1 MASKGAAIKN
11 WLVGLTALFLLAGG
25 GLAAQAAEFSVRRGI
40 NLDQWTT
47 WPDESRWDEAGVL
60 LPFPEWRR
68 TIGKSE
74 LQALRAAGFDFVRMP
89 VDPSPF
95 LSARASR
102 LRDSLFEEVLES
114 ARLIQQAGLKV
125 VVDLHLIPAGG
136 NRSIGMSQVM
146 DDPQLFNRYVDLVG
160 RMARTLSKEDPSRLA
175 LELMNEPVTECAG
188 AAAEAWTERLK
199 RLHAA
204 AREAAPKLTL
214 VLAGGCWGGAEGL
227 VALDPAEFD
236 DDNLIW
242 TFHSYAPFLVT
253 HQGATWAGD
262 FIRYV
267 TGIPYPP
274 HAVPKPEMELILE
287 RIRRRIRDEAPW
299 SRRSGMLA
307 YLDEEVAKVDTT
319 EKLQAALEEPF
330 ALVSGWADRHGV
342 EPRDILLGEFGM
354 IRQEYGGDFV
364 MPAVSRA
371 AYVRDMIGI
380 AERHGYGWS
389 VWSYGGAFGIVEE
402 FEGRKAE
409 PDVLEAVRGLR

>member
-1 MASKGAAIKN
+1 MGAAIKN
-11 WLVGLTALFLLAGG
+11 WLSGLAALFLLAGG
-25 GLAAQAAEFSVRRGI
+25 DVIAQAAEFSVNRGI

-47 WPDESRWDEAGVL
+47 WPDESRWDDARVL

-68 TIGKSE
+68 TIRQPE
-74 LQALRAAGFDFVRMP
+74 LEGLRAAGFDFVRMP

-95 LSARASR
+95 LSARAGP
-102 LRDSLFEEVLES
+102 LRDRLFHEVLES
-114 ARLIQQAGLKV
+114 ARLIQRAGLKV

-146 DDPQLFNRYVDLVG
+146 DDPDLFDRYVDLAA
-160 RMARTLSKEDPSRLA
+160 RMARTLSGEDPSRLA
-175 LELMNEPVTECAG
+175 LELMNEPVTECEG
-188 AAAEAWTERLK
+188 AAAERWTERLK

-204 AREAAPKLTL
+204 AREGGPKLTL
-214 VLAGGCWGGAEGL
+214 VLAGGCWGSAEGL
-227 VALDPAEFD
+227 VALDPAEFGD
-236 DDNLIW
+236 ADVLW

-274 HAVPKPEMELILE
+274 NAVPAPEMAEAVE

-307 YLDEEVAKVDTT
+307 YLDEEVAKIDTA
-319 EKLQAALEEPF
+319 EKLRAALDEPF
-330 ALVSGWADRHGV
+330 ALVSAWAERHGIA
-342 EPRDILLGEFGM
+342 PGKILLGEFGI

-364 MPAVSRA
+364 MPAASRA
-371 AYVRDMIGI
+371 AYVRDMIGL
-380 AERHGYGWS
+380 AERHGYAWS
-389 VWSYGGAFGIVEE
+389 VWSYGGAFGVVEE

-409 PDVLEAVRGLR
+409 PDVLEVVRGLR

>member
-1 MASKGAAIKN
+1 MAAAIKN
-11 WLVGLTALFLLAGG
+11 WLLGLMALFLLVGE
-25 GLAAQAAEFSVRRGI
+25 GLASHAAEFSVKRGI

-47 WPDESRWDEAGVL
+47 WPDESRWDEADVL

-68 TIGKSE
+68 TVGLPE
-74 LQALRAAGFDFVRMP
+74 LEALGRAGFDFVRMP

-95 LSARASR
+95 LSAQASR
-102 LRDSLFEEVLES
+102 LRDRLFGEVLAS
-114 ARLIQQAGLKV
+114 ARLAQQAGLKV

-136 NRSIGMSQVM
+136 NRSIGMGQVM
-146 DDPQLFNRYVDLVG
+146 GDPGLFDRYVDLVG

-175 LELMNEPVTECAG
+175 LELMNEPVTECEG
-188 AAAEAWTERLK
+188 AAAEAWTERLQ

-204 AREAAPKLTL
+204 AREAAPRLTL
-214 VLAGGCWGGAEGL
+214 VLAGGCWGSAEGL
-227 VALDPAEFD
+227 AALDPAGFG
-236 DDNLIW
+236 DDNILW

-262 FIRYV
+262 FIRYA

-274 HAVPKPEMELILE
+274 HAVPAPEMERILE
-287 RIRRRIRDEAPW
+287 RIRQRIRDEAPW

-307 YLDEEVAKVDTT
+307 YLDEEVAKVDTA

-330 ALVSGWADRHGV
+330 AIVSAWAARHGV
-342 EPRDILLGEFGM
+342 EPRNILLGEFGM

-364 MPAVSRA
+364 MPAASRA

-389 VWSYGGAFGIVEE
+389 IWSYGGAFGVVEQ

-409 PDVLEAVRGLR
+409 PDVLEAVRNLR